1 MRGDRRLPGE
11 DSDGRRDPAL
21 IVEADG
27 ASRGNPGAA
36 AYGAV
41 LRDAATGAVLAETA
55 DILGVATNNVAEY
68 RGLIAGL
75 RLAKEHNPQ
84 AQLEVRMDSRLVVE
98 QMSGNW
104 KIKHPDM
111 RPLAME
117 AAAVYPPDQVT
128 YRWVPRDQN
137 AAADRLANLALDKA
151 TRAERGLGDHGRV
164 LPATAGT
171 APTARAPVP
180 DRPTPATGGPGRGTS
195 SAAAPVAA
203 PADVRRSDQEV
214 LRGWAPAD
222 VGSPTTLVL
231 LRHGE
236 TALTAQKRFSGIHQD
251 VALSERGHQQAAEA
265 AAAFARRGIIEAIV
279 SSPLTRSRETADRVA
294 ASLGLPVEIDDD
306 LRECDFGEWEG
317 LTFAEVRSQWPGE
330 LTAWLASTEV
340 APPKGESIAEVT
352 ARVRH
357 ARDRLLR
364 RHPARTVLVVSH
376 VTPIKQLVCL
386 ALDVEPAAV
395 FRMELAPASI
405 SVVLWFA
412 DGNASLRLF
421 NDTSHLRPAGT

>member
-1 MRGDRRLPGE
+1 MPPDRGLPGE
-11 DSDGRRDPAL
+11 GSDGGGPAL

-41 LRDAATGAVLAETA
+41 VRDAATGAVLAETA
-55 DILGVATNNVAEY
+55 DTLGVATNNVAEY
-68 RGLIAGL
+68 QGLIAGL
-75 RLAKEHNPQ
+75 RLAKEHNPE
-84 AQLEVRMDSRLVVE
+84 AQIEVRMDSRLVVE

-104 KIKHPDM
+104 KIKHRDM

-128 YRWVPRDQN
+128 YRWVPRGQN
-137 AAADRLANLALDKA
+137 AAADRLANVALDKA
-151 TRAERGLGDHGRV
+151 TRGERGSGDHGKV
-164 LPATAGT
+164 LPAATAA
-171 APTARAPVP
+171 APAARAAVP
-180 DRPTPATGGPGRGTS
+180 DQPTPTTGGPARGGSTG
-195 SAAAPVAA
+195 AAPGVARA
-203 PADVRRSDQEV
+203 GAGRSGQEV

-236 TALTAQKRFSGIHQD
+236 TALTAQKRFSGIRQD
-251 VALSERGHQQAAEA
+251 VVLSERGRQQAAEA
-265 AAAFARRGIIEAIV
+265 AAAFAQRGTIEAIV
-279 SSPLTRSRETADRVA
+279 SSPLTRSRQTADQVA
-294 ASLGLPVEIDDD
+294 ATLGLPVEIDVD

-317 LTFAEVRSQWPGE
+317 LTFAEVQRQWPDD

-340 APPKGESIAEVT
+340 APPKGESIAAVL
-352 ARVRH
+352 ARARR

-364 RHPARTVLVVSH
+364 RHPGRTVLVVSH

-386 ALDVEPAAV
+386 ALGVEPAAV

-405 SVVLWFA
+405 SVALWFP

-421 NDTSHLRPAGT
+421 NDTSHLRPTGP

>member
-11 DSDGRRDPAL
+11 DSDWRGPAL

-84 AQLEVRMDSRLVVE
+84 AQVEVRMDSRLVVE

-151 TRAERGLGDHGRV
+151 TRAERAPGGHGRV
-164 LPATAGT
+164 LPATAAT
-171 APTARAPVP
+171 APAARGPVP
-180 DRPTPATGGPGRGTS
+180 DRPTPATGVPGRGTS

-203 PADVRRSDQEV
+203 PADVRHSDQEV

-317 LTFAEVRSQWPGE
+317 LTFAEVQGQWPGE

-352 ARVRH
+352 ARVRR

>member
-11 DSDGRRDPAL
+11 DSDGRGPAL

-84 AQLEVRMDSRLVVE
+84 AQVEVRMDSRLVVE

-128 YRWVPRDQN
+128 YHWVPRERN

-151 TRAERGLGDHGRV
+151 TRAERGAGDHRRV
-164 LPATAGT
+164 LPATAAT
-171 APTARAPVP
+171 APAARAPVP
-180 DRPTPATGGPGRGTS
+180 DRPTPATGVPGRGTS
-195 SAAAPVAA
+195 SAAAPA

-265 AAAFARRGIIEAIV
+265 AAAVARRGIIEAIV

-317 LTFAEVRSQWPGE
+317 LTFAEVQGQWPGE

-352 ARVRH
+352 AQVRR

>member
-1 MRGDRRLPGE
+1 MPGDGLPGE
-11 DSDGRRDPAL
+11 AFRGLDPAL

-55 DILGVATNNVAEY
+55 DTLGIATNNVAEY

-75 RLAKEHNPQ
+75 RLAKAHNPQ
-84 AQLEVRMDSRLVVE
+84 AQIEVRMDSRLVVE

-111 RPLAME
+111 RPLALE

-128 YRWVPRDQN
+128 YRWVPREQN

-151 TRAERGLGDHGRV
+151 ARGEQGSGNHGKILSATSATTPATRA
-164 LPATAGT
+164 A
-171 APTARAPVP
+171 VP
-180 DRPTPATGGPGRGTS
+180 DRRSPANGGPGRGTS
-195 SAAAPVAA
+195 AAVVPEGASGGVGRAGQG
-203 PADVRRSDQEV
+203 VW
-214 LRGWAPAD
+214 RGWAPAD

-236 TALTAQKRFSGIHQD
+236 TALTAQKRFSGIQQD
-251 VALSERGHQQAAEA
+251 LALTEGGHQQAAEA
-265 AAAFARRGIIEAIV
+265 AAAFARRGDIEAIV
-279 SSPLTRSRETADRVA
+279 ASPLRRSRETADRVA
-294 ASLGLPVEIDDD
+294 ATLGLPVEIDDD

-317 LTFAEVRSQWPGE
+317 LTFAEVQRQWPDD

-340 APPKGESIAEVT
+340 APPKGESIAQVL
-352 ARVRH
+352 ARVRRSR
-357 ARDRLLR
+357 ARLLR

-386 ALDVEPAAV
+386 ALGVEPAAV

-412 DGNASLRLF
+412 DGNASLRRF
-421 NDTSHLRPAGT
+421 NDTGHLRSARP

>member
-1 MRGDRRLPGE
+1 MPGDRRLPGE
-11 DSDGRRDPAL
+11 GTRGRGPAL
-21 IVEADG
+21 IIEADG

-55 DILGVATNNVAEY
+55 NILGVATNNVAEY

-75 RLAKEHNPQ
+75 RLAKDHNPQ
-84 AQLEVRMDSRLVVE
+84 AQVEVRMDSRLVVE

-128 YRWVPRDQN
+128 YRWVPREQN
-137 AAADRLANLALDKA
+137 SAADRLANIALDQA
-151 TRAERGLGDHGRV
+151 TRRERGAGNHGKV
-164 LPATAGT
+164 LPAAAAT
-171 APTARAPVP
+171 APAARATVP
-180 DRPTPATGGPGRGTS
+180 DRRTPTAGGPGRGTFT
-195 SAAAPVAA
+195 AVP
-203 PADVRRSDQEV
+203 PAGAGAEVEPSGQKV
-214 LRGWAPAD
+214 LRGWGPAD
-222 VGSPTTLVL
+222 VASPTTLVL

-236 TALTAQKRFSGIHQD
+236 TALTAQKRFSGIRQD
-251 VALSERGHQQAAEA
+251 IALSDRGHQQAAEA
-265 AAAFARRGIIEAIV
+265 AAAFARRGTIEAIV
-279 SSPLTRSRETADRVA
+279 SSPLTRSRETADEVA
-294 ASLGLPVEIDDD
+294 AALGLSVEIDDE

-317 LTFAEVRSQWPGE
+317 FTFAEVQRQWPDD
-330 LTAWLASTEV
+330 LSAWLASTEV
-340 APPKGESIAEVT
+340 APPKGESIAEVA
-352 ARVRH
+352 ARVGR

-364 RHPARTVLVVSH
+364 RHPAQTVLVVSH

-386 ALDVEPAAV
+386 ALGVEPAAV
-395 FRMELAPASI
+395 FRMELAAASI
-405 SVVLWFA
+405 SVVLWFS

-421 NDTSHLRPAGT
+421 NDTSHLQPTGH

>member
-1 MRGDRRLPGE
+1 MPADLRLPGT
-11 DSDGRRDPAL
+11 DSPGPDPAL

-41 LRDAATGAVLAETA
+41 LRDAATGTVLAETA
-55 DILGVATNNVAEY
+55 ETLGVATNNVAEY

-75 RLAKEHNPQ
+75 RLAKTYNPQ
-84 AQLEVRMDSRLVVE
+84 AHVEVRMDSRLVVE

-111 RPLAME
+111 RPLALE

-128 YRWVPRDQN
+128 YRWVPRGQN

-151 TRAERGLGDHGRV
+151 TQGEQGSGNRGRV
-164 LPATAGT
+164 LSAAAATAP
-171 APTARAPVP
+171 AARAAVP
-180 DRPTPATGGPGRGTS
+180 DRPTLSTSGPRPGA
-195 SAAAPVAA
+195 SAAADSGEGSARVASA
-203 PADVRRSDQEV
+203 QEV

-222 VGSPTTLVL
+222 VGSPTTLVM

-236 TALTAQKRFSGIHQD
+236 TALTAQKRFSGIRQD
-251 VALSERGHQQAAEA
+251 VGLSEHGHQQAAEA
-265 AAAFARRGIIEAIV
+265 AASLARRGIIEAIV
-279 SSPLTRSRETADRVA
+279 SSPLTRSRETADRVVA
-294 ASLGLPVEIDDD
+294 ALGLPVEIDDD

-317 LTFAEVRSQWPGE
+317 LTFAEVQRRWPDD

-340 APPKGESIAEVT
+340 APPEGESIAEV
-352 ARVRH
+352 AIRVRR
-357 ARDRLLR
+357 ARDRLVR
-364 RHPARTVLVVSH
+364 QHPGETVLVVSH

-386 ALDVEPAAV
+386 ALGVETAAV

-405 SVVLWFA
+405 SMAQWFA

-421 NDTSHLRPAGT
+421 NDTSHLRPTGR

>member
-1 MRGDRRLPGE
+1 MSAGVRLPGGN
-11 DSDGRRDPAL
+11 SAGRGPAL

-41 LRDAATGAVLAETA
+41 LRDAATGAVVAETA
-55 DILGVATNNVAEY
+55 DTLGVATNNVAEY

-75 RLAKEHNPQ
+75 RLAKDYNPH
-84 AQLEVRMDSRLVVE
+84 ALVEVRMDSRLVVE

-111 RPLAME
+111 RPLALE

-128 YRWVPRDQN
+128 YRWVPREQN

-151 TRAERGLGDHGRV
+151 TRGERGTGNPGRV
-164 LPATAGT
+164 VSAAAATAP
-171 APTARAPVP
+171 AARAAVP
-180 DRPTPATGGPGRGTS
+180 DRPTLATGGGPGPGVS
-195 SAAAPVAA
+195 SAVGSGGGPGVAPSGREA
-203 PADVRRSDQEV
+203 

-222 VGSPTTLVL
+222 LGSPTTLVL

-236 TALTAQKRFSGIHQD
+236 TALTAHKRFSGIRQD
-251 VALSERGHQQAAEA
+251 VALSERGHHQAAEA
-265 AAAFARRGIIEAIV
+265 AAALARRRTIDAIV

-294 ASLGLPVEIDDD
+294 AALGLPVETDDD

-317 LTFAEVRSQWPGE
+317 LTFAEVQRQWPDD
-330 LTAWLASTEV
+330 LTAWLASIEI
-340 APPKGESIAEVT
+340 APPKGESIAEVAT
-352 ARVRH
+352 RVRRG
-357 ARDRLLR
+357 RDRLIR
-364 RHPARTVLVVSH
+364 HHPAETVLVVSH

-386 ALDVEPAAV
+386 ALGVEPSVV

-405 SVVLWFA
+405 SEAQWFA

-421 NDTSHLRPAGT
+421 NDTGHLRPTAS

>member
-1 MRGDRRLPGE
+1 MPGDRGLPGGA
-11 DSDGRRDPAL
+11 SDGRGPAL

-84 AQLEVRMDSRLVVE
+84 AQVEVRMDSRLVVE

-128 YRWVPRDQN
+128 YRWVPRDRN

-151 TRAERGLGDHGRV
+151 IRAERGPGNHGRV
-164 LPATAGT
+164 LSAAAATAP
-171 APTARAPVP
+171 AARVAVP
-180 DRPTPATGGPGRGTS
+180 DRSTPATGGPGRGTS
-195 SAAAPVAA
+195 TATAPGGT
-203 PADVRRSDQEV
+203 PARVRRTGQEV

-236 TALTAQKRFSGIHQD
+236 TALTAQKRFSGIHED
-251 VALSERGHQQAAEA
+251 VDLSERGHQQAAEA
-265 AAAFARRGIIEAIV
+265 AATFARREIIEAIV
-279 SSPLTRSRETADRVA
+279 SSPLTRSKETANRVA

-317 LTFAEVRSQWPGE
+317 LTFAEVQGQWPGE

-340 APPKGESIAEVT
+340 APPKGESIADVT
-352 ARVRH
+352 VRVRR

-364 RHPARTVLVVSH
+364 QHPARTVLVVSH

-386 ALDVEPAAV
+386 ALNVEPAAV

-421 NDTSHLRPAGT
+421 NDTSHLRPTGT

>member
-11 DSDGRRDPAL
+11 DWDGRGPAL

-75 RLAKEHNPQ
+75 RLAKDHNPQ

-128 YRWVPRDQN
+128 YRWVPREQN

-151 TRAERGLGDHGRV
+151 TRAERGAGDHRRV
-164 LPATAGT
+164 LPATAAT
-171 APTARAPVP
+171 APAARAPVP

-203 PADVRRSDQEV
+203 PAGVRHSDQEV
-214 LRGWAPAD
+214 LRGWAPAE

-317 LTFAEVRSQWPGE
+317 LTFAEVQGQWPGE

-352 ARVRH
+352 ARVRR

-405 SVVLWFA
+405 SVVLWFG

>member
-1 MRGDRRLPGE
+1 V
-11 DSDGRRDPAL
+11 L

-55 DILGVATNNVAEY
+55 DTLGVATNNVAEY

-75 RLAKEHNPQ
+75 RLAKDHDPQ
-84 AQLEVRMDSRLVVE
+84 AQVEVRMDSRLVVE

-104 KIKHPDM
+104 KIKHRDM

-128 YRWVPRDQN
+128 YRWVPRAQN
-137 AAADRLANLALDKA
+137 GAADRLANIALDEA
-151 TRAERGLGDHGRV
+151 TRGDRGSGSRGRV
-164 LPATAGT
+164 LPAATAA
-171 APTARAPVP
+171 APAARAAVP
-180 DRPTPATGGPGRGTS
+180 DQPTSVPDGPGRGS
-195 SAAAPVAA
+195 STASAPRVARA
-203 PADVRRSDQEV
+203 SVARSGKEA

-222 VGSPTTLVL
+222 VGVPTTLVL

-236 TALTAQKRFSGIHQD
+236 TALTTQKRFSGIRQD
-251 VALSERGHQQAAEA
+251 VALSEHGRQQAAEA
-265 AAAFARRGIIEAIV
+265 AATFVKRGIIEAIV
-279 SSPLTRSRETADRVA
+279 SSPLTRCRETADQVA
-294 ASLGLPVEIDDD
+294 ATLGLPVEIDDD
-306 LRECDFGEWEG
+306 VRECDFGEWEG
-317 LTFAEVRSQWPGE
+317 LTFAEVQRQWPDD

-340 APPKGESIAEVT
+340 APPKGESIAEVL
-352 ARVRH
+352 ARVRR

-386 ALDVEPAAV
+386 ALGVPPATV
-395 FRMELAPASI
+395 FRMELAPAST
-405 SVVLWFA
+405 SVVLWFP

-421 NDTSHLRPAGT
+421 NDTSHMRPTGP

>member
-1 MRGDRRLPGE
+1 MRGLPPRARGNRCAAVQERAGGRRAALRGMWPDPHPHCRVRALMRGDRRLPGE
-11 DSDGRRDPAL
+11 ASDRRGPAL

-84 AQLEVRMDSRLVVE
+84 AQVEIRMDSRLVVE

-151 TRAERGLGDHGRV
+151 TRGDRGSGNHGRV
-164 LPATAGT
+164 LSAAAATGPA
-171 APTARAPVP
+171 ARTTVP
-180 DRPTPATGGPGRGTS
+180 DRPTPATRGPGR
-195 SAAAPVAA
+195 
-203 PADVRRSDQEV
+203 
-214 LRGWAPAD
+214 
-222 VGSPTTLVL
+222 
-231 LRHGE
+231 
-236 TALTAQKRFSGIHQD
+236 
-251 VALSERGHQQAAEA
+251 
-265 AAAFARRGIIEAIV
+265 
-279 SSPLTRSRETADRVA
+279 
-294 ASLGLPVEIDDD
+294 
-306 LRECDFGEWEG
+306 
-317 LTFAEVRSQWPGE
+317 
-330 LTAWLASTEV
+330 
-340 APPKGESIAEVT
+340 
-352 ARVRH
+352 
-357 ARDRLLR
+357 
-364 RHPARTVLVVSH
+364 
-376 VTPIKQLVCL
+376 
-386 ALDVEPAAV
+386 
-395 FRMELAPASI
+395 
-405 SVVLWFA
+405 
-412 DGNASLRLF
+412 
-421 NDTSHLRPAGT
+421 

>member
-1 MRGDRRLPGE
+1 MLRDRRLPGE
-11 DSDGRRDPAL
+11 GADGGGPAL

-55 DILGVATNNVAEY
+55 DTLGVATNNVAEY

-75 RLAKEHNPQ
+75 RLAKEHNPR
-84 AQLEVRMDSRLVVE
+84 AQVEVRMDSRLVVE

-128 YRWVPRDQN
+128 YRWVPREQN
-137 AAADRLANLALDKA
+137 AAADRLANAALDEA
-151 TRAERGLGDHGRV
+151 NRGERGSGNHGKV
-164 LPATAGT
+164 LPAATAT
-171 APTARAPVP
+171 APTTRAAVP
-180 DRPTPATGGPGRGTS
+180 DQPTLATGGPGRGTFT
-195 SAAAPVAA
+195 AAASGAA
-203 PADVRRSDQEV
+203 PAGVGRSGQEV

-236 TALTAQKRFSGIHQD
+236 TALTAQKRFSGSRQD
-251 VALSERGHQQAAEA
+251 IALSERGHQQAAEA
-265 AAAFARRGIIEAIV
+265 AAAFAQRGIIEAIV
-279 SSPLTRSRETADRVA
+279 SSPLTRSRETTDHVA
-294 ASLGLPVEIDDD
+294 ATLGLPVEIDDD

-317 LTFAEVRSQWPGE
+317 LTFAEVQRQWPDD
-330 LTAWLASTEV
+330 LAAWLASTDV
-340 APPKGESIAEVT
+340 APPKGESIAEVL
-352 ARVRH
+352 ARVRR

-364 RHPARTVLVVSH
+364 RHPAGTVLVVSH

-386 ALDVEPAAV
+386 ALGVEPAAV

-421 NDTSHLRPAGT
+421 NDTSHLGPTAP

>member
-1 MRGDRRLPGE
+1 MPGDQRLPGE
-11 DSDGRRDPAL
+11 DSDGRGPTL

-84 AQLEVRMDSRLVVE
+84 AQVEVHMDSRLVVE

-151 TRAERGLGDHGRV
+151 TRGDRGSGNHGRV
-164 LPATAGT
+164 LSAVAAI
-171 APTARAPVP
+171 APTARTTVP

-195 SAAAPVAA
+195 SAAAPARA
-203 PADVRRSDQEV
+203 PAGVGRSGQEV

-236 TALTAQKRFSGIHQD
+236 TALTAQKRFSGIHED

-265 AAAFARRGIIEAIV
+265 AAALAQQGIIDAIV
-279 SSPLTRSRETADRVA
+279 SSPLTRSRETASRVA

-317 LTFAEVRSQWPGE
+317 LTFAEVQGQWPDE

-340 APPKGESIAEVT
+340 APPKGESIADVT
-352 ARVRH
+352 ARVRR
-357 ARDRLLR
+357 ARDRVLR
-364 RHPARTVLVVSH
+364 QHPARTVLVVSH

-386 ALDVEPAAV
+386 ALNVEPAAV